1 MKRFLPRALRALLF
15 CSLLVAATAQTT
27 YTWTGIGNGWKNQ
40 SAPTGSGT
48 ENLVFGNH
56 VSNTIPIP
64 SASPFSINSAAF
76 VSDDRFLFVPQ
87 SASSILNIAGGGISA
102 SNMFGGS
109 TTIDFATGITL
120 NLTGSQTWDFGS
132 GGGTVIIHGVLGGS
146 GNLTLTGSNN
156 YNSLALL
163 LANPVANANSGY
175 SGNITLGNS
184 TVANLMPTLALWAS
198 GNLGTGSLTFV
209 NGGQLITHN
218 TTSVSNNLVLNSG
231 PLPSGNNNGVF
242 TPVNFKA
249 WDAPMTVSGGV
260 TLANNTTINAQIA
273 QPNIQVQ
280 FPGDTGS
287 WPLAGP
293 RTRHPIVFTG
303 HIGEST
309 PGTSLNITGP
319 GLVILAGDN
328 SMNAY
333 SGGTNV
339 GFQTG
344 TTFNQQGTLVFA
356 NASAIPASGTLQSG
370 LIDSPGATGYIG
382 IATDAVPAAGNF
394 NAFLTKF
401 NSHSSGAVGLDS
413 LNSGIPSVVPSVYAE
428 NINLGYFQTL
438 NTMGVRFGTATRLIY
453 TGTLTPQL
461 TTTYH
466 FGNGGGRLYYQSG
479 LVDQAPPTPTGV
491 RAESQGPIPLQLF
504 LQAANSYSGGTTASN
519 GIVVFDGANTI
530 PTNGSLQ
537 AAGNSTYVGGSYI
550 GYTDTTSVNGGAL
563 IGANFA
569 NFFAKFNQT
578 DTWGILGFD
587 THYDPSTGSP
597 NATVAISNL
606 NLTGFNDGVFI
617 GTNSS
622 AILNGTI
629 TPTNV
634 TNVDQLANV
643 YRFTAVNGGTL
654 TINSA
659 LTDITTPAP
668 VSRGVVLGSFA
679 GTPAFSDGTI
689 ILNGTNTYS
698 MGTMVNNHGNLSLV
712 AGSSNAFGQGTILL
726 QPQGGVLALSAGAA
740 GVNLP
745 NALVFAQADPMTGHT
760 PTLSLTGSNDFSFS
774 GSISG
779 PDRSK
784 IYTQDDVGQGVI
796 ALNNLSPLNVTF
808 SGNNTNFYGTFMV
821 QNGTMIFAS
830 DNAPGHAQI
839 RMNGSAANVSF
850 TSTNPV
856 VYGLWNGDGGG
867 GTVTLGSS
875 TNLTVNT
882 TYSDNDYD
890 FDFGGHLVG
899 GPGSSL
905 TLTGTVNPMV
915 GTEFFYLYGS
925 SPSFSG
931 SVNITG
937 QAALALGKSDSVG
950 TGTITLNAVDGGI
963 ALNTGVTLT
972 NPLVFNTGAL
982 AGIGIF
988 QPSSVTGTGQT
999 AGRITFGAGQFV
1011 YPGIPGENAIPG
1023 KLTLATNVA
1032 FANGGEFVLA
1042 VQDPAAAEGYGSLY
1056 ITGSLD
1062 LNSISTAGFAFNL
1075 ESLGVLGNTSPASTI
1090 VYGNS
1095 YSLLVISTTGGINGF
1110 DAAKFSFDV
1119 SKFQDGLIP
1128 ASAFSVSADANHL
1141 YLNFTAVPEP
1151 STWALLITGA
1161 GFLGLAAL
1169 RRRRG

>member
-1 MKRFLPRALRALLF
+1 MKRFLPRAVRALLF

-64 SASPFSINSAAF
+64 SPVFSINSAVF

-87 SASSILNIAGGGISA
+87 ATSSILNLAGGGIST

-109 TTIDFATGITL
+109 TTIDFAAGITL
-120 NLTGSQTWDFGS
+120 NLTSQQTWDFGY
-132 GGGTVIIHGVLGGS
+132 GGGAVMIHGALGGS
-146 GNLTLTGSNN
+146 GNLTLTGSNS

-163 LANPVANANSGY
+163 LASPDANANSGY

-184 TVANLMPTLALWAS
+184 TVANLMPSLALWAS

-218 TTSVSNNLVLNSG
+218 TTDISNNLVLNPG
-231 PLPSGNNNGVF
+231 PLPGGNNNGVF

-273 QPNIQVQ
+273 QPNIQAQ
-280 FPGDTGS
+280 FAGDTGS

-303 HIGEST
+303 TIAES
-309 PGTSLNITGP
+309 GGARSLNITGP
-319 GLVILAGDN
+319 GLVILAGNN
-328 SMNAY
+328 STGY
-333 SGGTNV
+333 TGGTNV
-339 GFQTG
+339 GFLTG
-344 TTFNQQGTLVFA
+344 TTLNQQGTLIFA
-356 NASAIPASGTLQSG
+356 NANAIPTSGTLQSG
-370 LIDSPGATGYIG
+370 LLNTAGAAGYIG
-382 IATDAVPAAGNF
+382 IASDAVPAAGNF
-394 NAFLTKF
+394 NLFLTAF
-401 NSHSSGAVGLDS
+401 NPASSGAVGIDS
-413 LNSGIPSVVPSVYAE
+413 LTGNVPSTSPATYTQAIDLSSFTTTG
-428 NINLGYFQTL
+428 N
-438 NTMGVRFGTATRLIY
+438 MGIRFGTATSLIF
-453 TGTLTPQL
+453 TGTIKPQL
-461 TTTYH
+461 ATNYH
-466 FGNGGGRLYYQSG
+466 FGNGGGRLYLQTALANQPSNVTS
-479 LVDQAPPTPTGV
+479 L
-491 RAESQGPIPLQLF
+491 RAESQGAFPLQLF
-504 LQAANSYSGGTTASN
+504 LQGANTYTGGTVASN
-519 GIVVFDGANTI
+519 GIIVFDGANSI
-530 PTNGSLQ
+530 PATGSLL

-550 GYTDTTSVNGGAL
+550 GYTENAGINGSSIIGSAFGTFLAKFDQANTWGIVGFDTTSLGA
-563 IGANFA
+563 
-569 NFFAKFNQT
+569 
-578 DTWGILGFD
+578 
-587 THYDPSTGSP
+587 P
-597 NATVAISNL
+597 AIVSNL
-606 NLTGFNDGVFI
+606 SLTGFNDGVFI

-629 TPTNV
+629 TPTSV
-634 TNVDQLANV
+634 TNADNSANTL
-643 YRFTAVNGGTL
+643 RFTAANGGTL
-654 TINSA
+654 TINSTLADNPSA
-659 LTDITTPAP
+659 LK
-668 VSRGVVLGSFA
+668 VVLGSPV
-679 GTPAFSDGTI
+679 GTPAFSDGTVI
-689 ILNGTNTYS
+689 FNGTNTYTG
-698 MGTMVNNHGNLSLV
+698 GTAINNTGNLSIV
-712 AGSSNAFGQGTILL
+712 AGSSGAFGTGDIFFR
-726 QPQGGVLALSAGAA
+726 PHGGVLALSAGAA

-745 NALVFAQADPMTGHT
+745 NALVFAQADPMTGYT
-760 PTLSLTGSNDFSFS
+760 PTLNLTGSNDFTFS

-779 PDRSK
+779 PDRSA
-784 IYTQDDVGQGVI
+784 IYTQNDVGQGLI

-808 SGNNTNFYGTFMV
+808 SGNNTNFHGTFMV

-830 DNAPGHAQI
+830 DNAPGRAQI

-850 TSTNPV
+850 TSANPV

-890 FDFGGHLVG
+890 FDFGGSLIG
-899 GPGSSL
+899 AGTSSL
-905 TLTGTVNPMV
+905 TLTGTVNPMA

-925 SPSFSG
+925 SPFFNG

-950 TGTITLNAVDGGI
+950 TGTITINAVDGGL

-982 AGIGIF
+982 AGIGTF
-988 QPSSVTGTGQT
+988 QPASVSGTGQT
-999 AGRITFGAGQFV
+999 AGQITFGAGQFV
-1011 YPGIPGENAIPG
+1011 YPGIPGEEAIPG

-1032 FANGGEFVLA
+1032 FATGGEFVLA
-1042 VQDPAAAEGYGSLY
+1042 VQDPAAAEGHGSLY

-1062 LNSISTAGFAFNL
+1062 LNSISTAGFTFNL
-1075 ESLGVLGNTSPASTI
+1075 ESLDVLGNTNPASTI

-1095 YSLLVISTTGGINGF
+1095 YSLLVISTTGGILGF

-1119 SKFQDGLIP
+1119 SKFQDGMIP
-1128 ASAFSVSADANHL
+1128 ASAFSVAADANQL

-1169 RRRRG
+1169 RRRRA